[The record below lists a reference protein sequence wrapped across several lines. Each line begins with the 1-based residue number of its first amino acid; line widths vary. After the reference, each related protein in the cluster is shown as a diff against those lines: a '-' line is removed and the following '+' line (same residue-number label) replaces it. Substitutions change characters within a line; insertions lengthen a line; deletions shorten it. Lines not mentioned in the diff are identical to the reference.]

1 MYYTQV
7 LVTSGLGAF
16 THTSKKS
23 KFTVF
28 LGEVCTICQTFGG
41 HVLLR
46 GCSECWIYCEGLR
59 EDVAKNLGLDTN

>member
-7 LVTSGLGAF
+7 LVTSGLGPF

-28 LGEVCTICQTFGG
+28 LGEVCTICQTFGEG
-41 HVLLR
+41 HVLVR

-59 EDVAKNLGLDTN
+59 EDVAKN